1 MIGNILID
9 NKLKVDDN
17 FNVVDSFDE
26 LIEGIPT
33 LIIGLDNANK
43 LNKKLNYVDR
53 KIDNN
58 TFWTFSKSEKRMLF
72 EDDIFYFIENSYK
85 SLINSVEYIFI
96 DYMLSSKE
104 KINKVN
110 EKIIKNKNNHSFL
123 IKDMMY
129 VYCDKHIFGFDLRQI
144 SYIDKDKNTFI
155 SKIKSNSIVFL
166 EGEEILIEYNHNL
179 GMMGDEVK
187 YIPLLYSIKKQCIK
201 KYY

>member
-85 SLINSVEYIFI
+85 SLINVIF
-96 DYMLSSKE
+96 K
-104 KINKVN
+104 
-110 EKIIKNKNNHSFL
+110 
-123 IKDMMY
+123 
-129 VYCDKHIFGFDLRQI
+129 R
-144 SYIDKDKNTFI
+144 KDK
-155 SKIKSNSIVFL
+155 
-166 EGEEILIEYNHNL
+166 
-179 GMMGDEVK
+179 
-187 YIPLLYSIKKQCIK
+187 
-201 KYY
+201 

>member
-1 MIGNILID
+1 
-9 NKLKVDDN
+9 
-17 FNVVDSFDE
+17 
-26 LIEGIPT
+26 
-33 LIIGLDNANK
+33 
-43 LNKKLNYVDR
+43 
-53 KIDNN
+53 
-58 TFWTFSKSEKRMLF
+58 
-72 EDDIFYFIENSYK
+72 
-85 SLINSVEYIFI
+85 
-96 DYMLSSKE
+96 MLSSKE

>member
-110 EKIIKNKNNHSFL
+110 EKIIKNKNNYSFL